1 MRRPA
6 AIPLVHQPGEGWTYN
21 TGAHI
26 LGVLLARLEGV
37 PLGGVLADT
46 VLEPLGV
53 SDTGCPCRLATSTG
67 RSPLFRRDHD
77 ETPLTAGC
85 SQ

>member
-53 SDTGCPCRLATSTG
+53 SDTGCRAAWRPRPDDRLCSA
-67 RSPLFRRDHD
+67 
-77 ETPLTAGC
+77 ETMTKPH
-85 SQ
+85 